1 MKKTVLTSL
10 VLVTVGILFG
20 AILVSNFSGGVDLSF
35 ARSGG
40 EVKLGGPTP
49 VTVQSPGLKAISDNF
64 VAVAK
69 AVTPSVVAITVTTS
83 GKKADRNMPPAA

>member
-49 VTVQSPGLKAISDNF
+49 VTVSCTCTMRRWKSAASTLIRSSPG
-64 VAVAK
+64 
-69 AVTPSVVAITVTTS
+69 
-83 GKKADRNMPPAA
+83 